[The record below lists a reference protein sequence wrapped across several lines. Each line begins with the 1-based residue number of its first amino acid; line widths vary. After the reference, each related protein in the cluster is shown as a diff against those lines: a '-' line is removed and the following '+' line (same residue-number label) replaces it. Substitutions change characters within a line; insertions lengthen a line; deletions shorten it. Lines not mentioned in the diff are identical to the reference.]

1 MQPVTWEGSATILQ
15 NEEGFC
21 LLLPVAIYSL
31 SWLNCSSV
39 QKVVTAAR
47 VHAIFFGR
55 GGVPPASIKFSRQYV
70 SQEVLDQLG
79 DCLLRDDVSRP
90 SSCRSVLIEGKECP
104 VRYWQYSI
112 KQLVRQYQLEFPNGV
127 KRSYIYAHI
136 QRISEATPCV
146 RASAILVRT
155 IGSLILPSWGNLYRA
170 QQLTALVKTFQV
182 LSKWF
187 LHCSVTWK
195 QSSLIR
201 YFPFPLLQ
209 QIQQSTGSGHDL

>member
-1 MQPVTWEGSATILQ
+1 MQLVTWEGSATILQ

-47 VHAIFFGR
+47 VHAILFGR
-55 GGVPPASIKFSRQYV
+55 GGVPPASIKFSCQYV

-155 IGSLILPSWGNLYRA
+155 MGSLILPSWGNLYRA
-170 QQLTALVKTFQV
+170 
-182 LSKWF
+182 
-187 LHCSVTWK
+187 
-195 QSSLIR
+195 
-201 YFPFPLLQ
+201 
-209 QIQQSTGSGHDL
+209 